1 MQCRIGCSGF
11 SYKEWKGVFYPPK
24 LPQKRWF
31 EYYCTRFNT
40 LELNV
45 TFYRFPQLGF
55 LQNWYDKAPQ
65 DFVFSVKVPRAIT
78 HYKKFI
84 DTEELLNDFYTTIK
98 HGLKEKLGAVLFQL
112 PASIKYSEDVLM
124 RIINQVHTAFT
135 NVIEFRHTSWWNK
148 EVYAGLAEKNIVFC
162 GVSHPLLNDDV
173 VANTPIIYYRFHG
186 VPKLYFSEYAAVE
199 IDTFAAKLKKSDAAE
214 AYIYFNNTAG
224 MGAINNAERLK
235 TLLKK

>member
-11 SYKEWKGVFYPPK
+11 SYKEWKDVFYPPK

-65 DFVFSVKVPRAIT
+65 DFIFSVKVPRAIT

-84 DTEELLNDFYTTIK
+84 DTEQLLNDFYTTIK

-112 PASIKYSEDVLM
+112 PASTKYSEDVLM

-135 NVIEFRHTSWWNK
+135 NVIEFRHSSWWNNK
-148 EVYAGLAEKNIVFC
+148 VYARLAEKNIVFC
-162 GVSHPLLNDDV
+162 GVSHPLLCDDL

-199 IDTFAAKLKKSDAAE
+199 IDAFAAKLKKSDAAE